1 MKKLFGFILILM
13 CIMQFSN
20 SYAADSIAD
29 YNVVPLPKSIVMQK
43 GEPFV
48 MSNTTNVVYPEGN
61 DLMKRNAEFLVEYV
75 KKSTGLTLTVTT
87 KPQKKASNII
97 LSLDK
102 KAVGTEAYKIVV
114 TKKSAVISGL
124 TPNGVFYGI
133 QTFRKS
139 LPILSTAADVALPAA
154 TVTDSP
160 RFSYRGMMLDCG
172 RHFFP
177 VDVVKEYI
185 DLLALHGM
193 NTFHWHL
200 TEDQGWRIEIKKYPE
215 LTKIGSVRKHTVIGH
230 NSPVYD
236 DTPYGGFYT
245 QEQAKE
251 IVAYAKE
258 RYITVIPEIDMPG
271 HMLGALA
278 SYPELGCT
286 GGPYEVSPS
295 WGVFDDILC
304 AGKEKTFKFIEDVLD
319 ELIEI
324 FPSEYIHLG
333 GDEAPKT
340 CWEKCPNC
348 QQRIK
353 DEHIVGDE
361 KQSAEAKL
369 QGYFV
374 KRIEKYLNSKG
385 RKIIGWDEILDA
397 DVNQS
402 ATIMSWRGMEGG
414 LRASEMGHDVIMSPT
429 TYAYFDYYQTKA
441 DTKSILLIGGYLPLS
456 KVYSFEPVP
465 ATLSDNAKKHIF
477 GVQANL
483 WTEYLTCKGLVEYQ
497 VLPRMAAISEI
508 QWINSDKKNYDNF
521 VTRLPHLIDL
531 YKLYGLT
538 VAQYE

>member
-1 MKKLFGFILILM
+1 
-13 CIMQFSN
+13 MQFSN

-340 CWEKCPNC
+340 CWEKCSNC